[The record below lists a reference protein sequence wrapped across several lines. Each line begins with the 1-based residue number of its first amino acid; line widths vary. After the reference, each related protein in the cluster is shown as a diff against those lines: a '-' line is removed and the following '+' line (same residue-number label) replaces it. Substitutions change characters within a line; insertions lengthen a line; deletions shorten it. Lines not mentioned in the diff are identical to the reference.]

1 MTLIKD
7 PLSPENAEKL
17 EESAK
22 DVSKAALVHHT
33 AMQQDEIKIIIEE
46 RDLLYKENE
55 IYNDSLER
63 VLEENKN
70 LRTDRINYLL
80 SKFELEN
87 LKDWR
92 DLVDLIPENYNE
104 DSQKKRTGLS
114 GIFAASLE
122 LTKEGNIKM
131 LQEKIFDKIM
141 IKKNINLWKIK
152 IRII

>member
-17 EESAK
+17 EDAAK

-33 AMQQDEIKIIIEE
+33 AMQQDELKLIIEE

-70 LRTDRINYLL
+70 LRTLIQGWK
-80 SKFELEN
+80 KF
-87 LKDWR
+87 R
-92 DLVDLIPENYNE
+92 
-104 DSQKKRTGLS
+104 G
-114 GIFAASLE
+114 
-122 LTKEGNIKM
+122 
-131 LQEKIFDKIM
+131 
-141 IKKNINLWKIK
+141 
-152 IRII
+152 

>member
-17 EESAK
+17 EEAAK

-55 IYNDSLER
+55 IYHDSLER

-70 LRTDRINYLL
+70 LRTLIEGWK
-80 SKFELEN
+80 KF
-87 LKDWR
+87 R
-92 DLVDLIPENYNE
+92 
-104 DSQKKRTGLS
+104 G
-114 GIFAASLE
+114 
-122 LTKEGNIKM
+122 
-131 LQEKIFDKIM
+131 
-141 IKKNINLWKIK
+141 
-152 IRII
+152 

>member
-17 EESAK
+17 EEAAK

-33 AMQQDEIKIIIEE
+33 AMQQDELKLIIEE

-70 LRTDRINYLL
+70 LRTLIQGWK
-80 SKFELEN
+80 KF
-87 LKDWR
+87 R
-92 DLVDLIPENYNE
+92 
-104 DSQKKRTGLS
+104 G
-114 GIFAASLE
+114 
-122 LTKEGNIKM
+122 
-131 LQEKIFDKIM
+131 
-141 IKKNINLWKIK
+141 
-152 IRII
+152 